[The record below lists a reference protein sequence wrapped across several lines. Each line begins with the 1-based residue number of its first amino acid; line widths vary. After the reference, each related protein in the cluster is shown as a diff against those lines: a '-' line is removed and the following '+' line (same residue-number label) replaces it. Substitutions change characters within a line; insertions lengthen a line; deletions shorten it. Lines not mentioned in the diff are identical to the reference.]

1 MKESFR
7 SKSLDKTL
15 VEVHINDLIVQN
27 ASVLEKSSSNLI
39 CSINSMRTLLHST
52 QNNDLTTKPIP

>member
-27 ASVLEKSSSNLI
+27 ASVLEKSPSNLI